1 MIVVIG
7 AVFTV
12 TVHLAVFLPST
23 VVTVIVDL
31 PALIPV
37 IKPEEFIVA
46 ILVLLDFQVT
56 DLFVALEGDIVG
68 INVVVKPV
76 FRVVVLQFR
85 VIFEGFTVFVDND
98 IEFNCGEFT
107 SDANMGDVRIG
118 VSSRDRDNVN
128 DNVIVEIVESSF
140 LGNSFFILFSSLYFL
155 FFIWICLL
163 CLLYSKKEEIGRFL
177 L

>member
-1 MIVVIG
+1 M
-7 AVFTV
+7 
-12 TVHLAVFLPST
+12 
-23 VVTVIVDL
+23 
-31 PALIPV
+31 
-37 IKPEEFIVA
+37 
-46 ILVLLDFQVT
+46 
-56 DLFVALEGDIVG
+56 G